1 MIVLRKDHINENT
14 FNSRKN
20 KLQKKMVLN
29 PEILNLETTED
40 KFVSILVN
48 TNI

>member
-1 MIVLRKDHINENT
+1 MIVLRMDHVNENT
-14 FNSRKN
+14 FNNRKS

-29 PEILNLETTED
+29 PGILNLETTED